1 MGSTCVVCEG
11 CGAKDKM
18 GEGEPAPAPAADI
31 MIFISGNSGSK
42 EITNRQHRILMILK
56 SLGIAMKQVD
66 ISAPGM
72 DEQRDFKRGRGTP
85 CPHKY
90 SMGKSIVGI
99 MMILMLLMKM
109 TNLRNSLAFQ
119 ERLQRLSQVKR
130 RMHQRKMKRNHQ
142 QMQPQLKEHPQKEHL
157 LKEHLLKQLLP
168 MKHLLMQLLQKRPL
182 LKQQLN
188 NSFNCYSFFSIF
200 SCFVSS

>member
-11 CGAKDKM
+11 CGEKDKM

-72 DEQRDFKRGRGTP
+72 DEQRDFMRARDTP

-109 TNLRNSLAFQ
+109 TNWRNSLAFQ
-119 ERLQRLSQVKR
+119 ERLQRLSLVKR
-130 RMHQRKMKRNHQ
+130 RKHQRIMKRNHQ
-142 QMQPQLKEHPQKEHL
+142 QMQPQLKEHLLKEHL
-157 LKEHLLKQLLP
+157 LKEHLLKQLLLK
-168 MKHLLMQLLQKRPL
+168 KHLLMQLLQRR
-182 LKQQLN
+182 
-188 NSFNCYSFFSIF
+188 
-200 SCFVSS
+200 